1 MQTRMDSIVDDM
13 KFVRGHLMLGP
24 QGVAAANLYNDP
36 KIYDRYESRY
46 SADVAIYF

>member
-1 MQTRMDSIVDDM
+1 MQTRMDGIVEDM

-36 KIYDRYESRY
+36 KIYDR
-46 SADVAIYF
+46 

>member
-1 MQTRMDSIVDDM
+1 MQTRLDTMGEDM

-36 KIYDRYESRY
+36 KIYDRYVYRKY
-46 SADVAIYF
+46 DVG